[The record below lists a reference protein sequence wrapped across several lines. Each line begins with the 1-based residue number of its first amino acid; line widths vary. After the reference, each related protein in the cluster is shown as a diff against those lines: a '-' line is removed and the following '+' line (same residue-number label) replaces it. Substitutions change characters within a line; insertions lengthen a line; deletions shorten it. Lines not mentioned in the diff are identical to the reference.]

1 MNKTAKRNLIGG
13 IVCFILSVLLGGI
26 GITIMM
32 VREGRQSQKYGFPI
46 EEDDILRYSFIGACG
61 YICNAAL
68 LIIGVNHLWF
78 T

>member
-32 VREGRQSQKYGFPI
+32 VRDVRQSQQVFVM
-46 EEDDILRYSFIGACG
+46 LT
-61 YICNAAL
+61 NL
-68 LIIGVNHLWF
+68 